1 MEKLEEK
8 SAIIAEAAQK
18 DRPSAAGQKGVL
30 FVRFVQC
37 TAGFMIYT
45 YSEHLLCYTVHPRL
59 SEPRLSERQKFS
71 LKNFFCKPVLE
82 KPIEIFVVCSNCC
95 PL

>member
-30 FVRFVQC
+30 FVRFVQF

-45 YSEHLLCYTVHPRL
+45 YSEHLCVVACILPIIFAIELFFTV
-59 SEPRLSERQKFS
+59 E
-71 LKNFFCKPVLE
+71 LE
-82 KPIEIFVVCSNCC
+82 INC
-95 PL
+95 LH